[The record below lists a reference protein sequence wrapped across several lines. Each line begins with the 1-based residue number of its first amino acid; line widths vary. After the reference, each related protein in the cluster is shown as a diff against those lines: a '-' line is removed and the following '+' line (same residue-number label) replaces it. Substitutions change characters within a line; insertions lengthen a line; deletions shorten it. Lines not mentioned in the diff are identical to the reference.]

1 MVKRKNV
8 TIKTIASEADV
19 SIATVSSILNNKK
32 GFVVRESTRN
42 KIFKTVEKLG
52 YKPNYIARSLKSQKT
67 NTIGFVVP
75 LLSTGVI
82 LSDIEIL
89 EALTREKNYHLF
101 IGYSRGSLDE
111 EENLLEEFYFRRVD
125 GVILV
130 PSGLKLVNRVLIRL
144 SEEKFPVVSI
154 TRPYR
159 VKIPY
164 VSTNYKKGG
173 YIATEY
179 LAKTGHKRIG
189 FLGGDLGF
197 QTIRERLNGFK
208 KALNDYGLRVDESL
222 IFQIPK
228 EKDSDNEYI
237 SNLCSHIINQK
248 IDAVFSSSDHLAI
261 LLIKTAV
268 EKGKKIPEDLSI
280 VGFNDSEITKFSPV
294 SLTTIKQPVK
304 DLTETAF
311 KILFEMIEGKRVNK
325 KRVIFKPEL
334 MVREST
340 KTGKE

>member
-1 MVKRKNV
+1 MVKRKRV
-8 TIKTIASEADV
+8 TIKTIASEAGV

-32 GFVVRESTRN
+32 GFVVRENTRN
-42 KIFKTVEKLG
+42 KIFKTVERLG
-52 YKPNYIARSLKSQKT
+52 YKPDYIARSLKSQKT
-67 NTIGFVVP
+67 NTIGFIVP
-75 LLSTGVI
+75 LLSTGVT

-101 IGYSRGSLDE
+101 IGYSKGFLKE
-111 EENLLEEFYFRRVD
+111 EEDLLEEFYSRRVD

-130 PSGLKLVNRVLIRL
+130 PSGLKLLNRTLLKL

-154 TRPYR
+154 TKPYR

-164 VSTNYKKGG
+164 VSTDYKKGG
-173 YIATEY
+173 YMATEY
-179 LAKTGHKRIG
+179 LIKTGYKRIG

-208 KALNDYGLRVDESL
+208 KALNDYGLGVDESL

-228 EKDSDNEYI
+228 EKESDNRYI
-237 SNLCSHIINQK
+237 SNLCSDITGQK

-261 LLIKTAV
+261 FLIKAAL
-268 EKGKKIPEDLSI
+268 EKGKRIPEDLSI
-280 VGFNDSEITKFSPV
+280 IGFNDSELSILSPIPV
-294 SLTTIKQPVK
+294 TTIRQPVK

-311 KILFEMIEGKRVNK
+311 KILLEMIEGEKLNQE
-325 KRVIFKPEL
+325 RVIFKPEL
-334 MVREST
+334 IVREST
-340 KTGKE
+340 KTIL